1 MFRID
6 TKTEKEKI
14 AIVAL
19 YYASLKSSDPEYKKR
34 ESDFFIL
41 EEAYGVKSSTIK
53 NWKDAFDAKFED
65 NGRQGWHD
73 KELDKRDKILAN
85 VYEEIIESQKYSTQD
100 IKEMVKAIIK
110 EVSVGLVNESTV
122 KIFLFD
128 KDGEVQYGLNWGDR
142 VDSSTGKERDKNEA
156 YLQLTPDVY
165 KTDFFP
171 PKGIYFIVN
180 TDDNEELIFNRAQ
193 KEEGTALQTPENN
206 TIIGLYL
213 RRRLGLTKDSKIT
226 KESIEDYGRDYILIR
241 KISNKHYFLDFSN
254 KGGAELLN
262 LPHNRIIF
270 GAPGTGKSFY
280 LNKQRE
286 LNFAEDAYERV
297 TFHPNYSYAQFV
309 GSYKPISIQE
319 NIDGKLTNEI
329 QYKYVPGPFLRVLVQ
344 ALINPQK
351 NYLLLI
357 EEINRANVAAIFG
370 DVFQLLDREQDGAS
384 TYPIAISE
392 DMRQFFTSKG
402 INISNLFLPQNLY
415 IWATMNSADQGVLPM
430 DAAFKR
436 RWDFEYIGINEH
448 ENWDYEIPYP
458 KNDTIELIN
467 WNTLRRAINSKLKKI
482 SGVNEDKLLGPYFIS
497 KSVLDKFTK
506 DKTPSDDD
514 KTHFINIFKS
524 KVLMYLFE
532 DVCKMRPT
540 DLFTNIDELEEDQN
554 RPHYSDICSNF
565 DKKGIDIFGFDK
577 EKIEAKYKSENTTSE
592 AISEQA

>member
-213 RRRLGLTKDSKIT
+213 RKRLGLTKDSKIT

-415 IWATMNSADQGVLPM
+415 IWATMNSADQGV
-430 DAAFKR
+430 K
-436 RWDFEYIGINEH
+436 
-448 ENWDYEIPYP
+448 
-458 KNDTIELIN
+458 
-467 WNTLRRAINSKLKKI
+467 
-482 SGVNEDKLLGPYFIS
+482 
-497 KSVLDKFTK
+497 
-506 DKTPSDDD
+506 
-514 KTHFINIFKS
+514 
-524 KVLMYLFE
+524 
-532 DVCKMRPT
+532 
-540 DLFTNIDELEEDQN
+540 
-554 RPHYSDICSNF
+554 
-565 DKKGIDIFGFDK
+565 
-577 EKIEAKYKSENTTSE
+577 
-592 AISEQA
+592 